1 MLELRTLPAACAQRR
16 SDAACASCGARAFSV
31 CGRLGDE
38 DLAKLDSIAERT
50 ALKAGEGLIR
60 QGDPAGHVFNIT
72 SGSVRVY
79 KLLPDG
85 RRQITGF
92 LFAGDF
98 VGLAT
103 GEDYAFS
110 AEAIEDATLCRFR
123 KSDYRALIREAP
135 ALESALLERA
145 THELAAAQNQM
156 LLLGRKTAKER
167 LDIQLGRPSSPTQ
180 PGMTALWAAR
190 IRAADA
196 QIPEP
201 KPDWPKR
208 RHLILSSHFCTRAK
222 EVDGHIQLILPAQGT
237 YPNARQIRRVVYQL
251 KSQLARILE

>member
-1 MLELRTLPAACAQRR
+1 M
-16 SDAACASCGARAFSV
+16 
-31 CGRLGDE
+31 
-38 DLAKLDSIAERT
+38 
-50 ALKAGEGLIR
+50 
-60 QGDPAGHVFNIT
+60 FNIT

-123 KSDYRALIREAP
+123 KSDYRALIRQAP

-156 LLLGRKTAKER
+156 LLLGRKTALER
-167 LDIQLGRPSSPTQ
+167 VASFLLNLPEDPVRPASDGLVRLP
-180 PGMTALWAAR
+180 M
-190 IRAADA
+190 
-196 QIPEP
+196 
-201 KPDWPKR
+201 
-208 RHLILSSHFCTRAK
+208 TRAEIADYLGLTIETVSRVFSRLK
-222 EVDGHIQLILPAQGT
+222 TTGV
-237 YPNARQIRRVVYQL
+237 IRLVSLHELRIEQPDR
-251 KSQLARILE
+251 LAALAEGEG

>member
-1 MLELRTLPAACAQRR
+1 MLELRTLP
-16 SDAACASCGARAFSV
+16 AACASCGARAFSV

-156 LLLGRKTAKER
+156 LLLGRKTALER
-167 LDIQLGRPSSPTQ
+167 VASFLLNLPEDPVRPATDGLVRLP
-180 PGMTALWAAR
+180 M
-190 IRAADA
+190 
-196 QIPEP
+196 
-201 KPDWPKR
+201 
-208 RHLILSSHFCTRAK
+208 TRAEIADYLGLTIETVSRVFSRLK
-222 EVDGHIQLILPAQGT
+222 TTGV
-237 YPNARQIRRVVYQL
+237 IRLVSLHELRIENPDR
-251 KSQLARILE
+251 LAALAEGEG

>member
-156 LLLGRKTAKER
+156 LLLGRKTALER
-167 LDIQLGRPSSPTQ
+167 VASFLLNLPEDPVRPATDGLVRLP
-180 PGMTALWAAR
+180 M
-190 IRAADA
+190 
-196 QIPEP
+196 
-201 KPDWPKR
+201 
-208 RHLILSSHFCTRAK
+208 TRAEIADYLGLTIETVSRVFSRLK
-222 EVDGHIQLILPAQGT
+222 TTGV
-237 YPNARQIRRVVYQL
+237 IRLVSLHELRIENPDR
-251 KSQLARILE
+251 LAVLAEGEG